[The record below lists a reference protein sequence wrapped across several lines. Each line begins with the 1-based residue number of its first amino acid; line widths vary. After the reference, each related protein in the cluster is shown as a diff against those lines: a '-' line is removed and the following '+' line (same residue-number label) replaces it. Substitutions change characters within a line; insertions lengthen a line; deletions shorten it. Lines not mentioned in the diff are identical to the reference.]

1 MSGNPVNV
9 ILGADALLQRATGIG
24 VYTRSLAQHL
34 KQAPQIGSL
43 RLFANG
49 FFLNEDFLPSDP
61 VNQAAAVD
69 LASHNADVASRQ
81 RLAARVRS
89 AAARFP
95 GAPAL
100 YKTFMPAIERVRL
113 SPFEDY
119 IFHSPNYLVPHF
131 DGRKVVTFHDLSIQR
146 YPEFH
151 PAQRVR
157 LLVKQM
163 ERSMA
168 VADHVITDTELVRGE
183 VIGFYGLPPEKV
195 TAIPLAASPWFAPR
209 NEQQCRR
216 VLDRLKLPYKGFFLF
231 ASTIEPRKN
240 IRRICAAY
248 KDLRRSTQV
257 EYPLIFVGGAGWSSE
272 SEHADI
278 QELESLGW
286 GRYLKYVDTDTLSKL
301 YSAAA
306 ALVFPSIYEGFGL
319 PALEAQQSGTPVI
332 TTAASAMSEFS
343 APHDILVDPY
353 EVSDIR
359 DAMKSLAERQHSSTG
374 PGEHQTRISHDLSW
388 AKTAALTAELYAS
401 L

>member
-1 MSGNPVNV
+1 MTCSPVNV
-9 ILGADALLQRATGIG
+9 ILGADALLRRATGIG
-24 VYTRSLAQHL
+24 VYTRSLARHL
-34 KQAPQIGSL
+34 QQAPEIGSL

-49 FFLNEDFLPSDP
+49 LFLNEDFLSRDS
-61 VNQAAAVD
+61 VDQGDTAD
-69 LASHNADVASRQ
+69 LASHSPDVPSREPFATKI
-81 RLAARVRS
+81 RSVAAHL
-89 AAARFP
+89 P

-100 YKTFMPAIERVRL
+100 YKTVMPVIERVRL
-113 SPFEDY
+113 SPFKDD

-163 ERSMA
+163 ERSVA

-183 VIGFYGLPPEKV
+183 VIRFYGLPPEKV

-209 NEQQCRR
+209 NEQQCSA
-216 VLDRLKLPYKGFFLF
+216 VLDRLRLPYKGFFLF

-257 EYPLIFVGGAGWSSE
+257 EYPLIFVGAAGWSSAA
-272 SEHADI
+272 EHSDI

-286 GRYLKYVDTDTLSKL
+286 GRYLEYVDTATLSKL

-359 DAMKSLAERQHSSTG
+359 DAMKSLAERQHSATGAREQQAQTG
-374 PGEHQTRISHDLSW
+374 PDLSW
-388 AKTAALTAELYAS
+388 AKTAARTAELYAS